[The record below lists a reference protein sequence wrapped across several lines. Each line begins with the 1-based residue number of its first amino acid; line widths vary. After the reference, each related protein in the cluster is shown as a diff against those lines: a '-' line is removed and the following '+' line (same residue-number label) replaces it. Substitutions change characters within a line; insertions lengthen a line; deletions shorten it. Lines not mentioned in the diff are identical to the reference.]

1 MIVFDYP
8 SKRVLKENIGQ
19 PLKYIET
26 SMFGDEYVRDGKMV
40 GANRPHITGKGREFF
55 AEVFMKNGLI
65 VNVK

>member
-8 SKRVLKENIGQ
+8 SKKVLKQNIGE

-26 SMFGDEYVRDGKMV
+26 SLFGSEYVRDGKMV

-55 AEVFMKNGLI
+55 AEVFMKDGLI